1 MAHGYSI
8 LEMTN
13 MYEKEVKGFKKI
25 SEDIMSNKSEYY
37 GILSITNK
45 FDLLIALVPDKER
58 NAVYAIFY
66 RGWIKPLKT
75 EGQMHCHLM
84 TALRMFPEIKTIKFL
99 KDKWPKPYGKEE
111 V

>member
-1 MAHGYSI
+1 MGHGYSI

-13 MYEKEVKGFKKI
+13 IYEKQAKGFEKMVK
-25 SEDIMSNKSEYY
+25 DIMSNKSEYY
-37 GILSITNK
+37 SVLSITNK
-45 FDLLIALVPDKER
+45 FDLLIALVPDTDR

-66 RGWIKPLKT
+66 RGWTKPISS

-99 KDKWPKPYGKEE
+99 KNKWPKPYKKE
-111 V
+111 